1 MGRGSGEEGVLP
13 LGTPGEVS
21 VVAAVLQGVVR
32 EVGWVALG
40 GETSC
45 ASLRFGARSRAGT
58 PPIIPPCG
66 DARRAC
72 SCPARVSVC
81 SFDEVSPSSGAGSAF
96 GRMVRAGL
104 VGYAVVV
111 RRRVTAQGNDKLRGR
126 ELSSGRSA

>member
-1 MGRGSGEEGVLP
+1 MGTGRAVGRVLS
-13 LGTPGEVS
+13 LGTPSEVS
-21 VVAAVLQGVVR
+21 VVPAVLQGVVW

-40 GETSC
+40 CETSC

-81 SFDEVSPSSGAGSAF
+81 SFDEVSPSSGVVGAF

-104 VGYAVVV
+104 VGYAAVV
-111 RRRVTAQGNDKLRGR
+111 RSCVTLDVC
-126 ELSSGRSA
+126 